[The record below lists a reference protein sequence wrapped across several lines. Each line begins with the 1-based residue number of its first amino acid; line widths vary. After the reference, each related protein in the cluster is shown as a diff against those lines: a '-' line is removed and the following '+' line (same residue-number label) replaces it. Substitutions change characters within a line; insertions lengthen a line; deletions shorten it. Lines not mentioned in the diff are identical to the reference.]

1 MSSYAC
7 AHVLEPIDS
16 PLSIFDYFSSFA
28 HEEYVFFLESGRD
41 PEKLGRYS
49 FTSRRPFLIFKSKA
63 DRVTTIDAGGRV
75 TETKGNAFVELRA
88 LMGRYRV
95 DPALYR
101 GSPLPFLGGAVGY
114 FGYELGYLIEKLPC
128 LGVDDLALPDCYFL
142 FVDTVV
148 IFDHLEQKMYL
159 SAVGFDVDQATAE
172 AKARRRLDE
181 VRADLRRVE
190 REGVRA
196 PAPSGEP
203 GGDDGNRPHLEFR
216 AMFSE
221 EGYKDVVKKS
231 KEHIFAGDI
240 FEVCTTHR
248 LECDF
253 RGDPFHLYRELRAIN
268 PAPFASYFNLP
279 EVQIVSSSPERF
291 LRLRRDG
298 VCESRPIKGTRPRGK
313 TPRQDRDLQKELMS
327 SIKDRAEN
335 VMIVDLVRNDF
346 GRVCQVGSVEVSEL
360 MIVEKY
366 ATVFQMVSTIVG
378 RLEEGR
384 DRFDLVQ
391 ACFPG
396 GSMTGAPKIEAMT
409 IIDALEPVK
418 RGIYSGSIGYLD
430 YSGNMDLNIVIRTIL
445 VKDGKAYLQVGGAV
459 VADSDPLEEYL
470 ETLTKARALMRA
482 LQRATH
488 SAERFVEAPALMST
502 PV

>member
-1 MSSYAC
+1 MTTHASF
-7 AHVLEPIDS
+7 HVLEPIES
-16 PLSIFDYFSSFA
+16 TLGIFDYFSTFA
-28 HEEYVFFLESGRD
+28 HEEYAFLLESGRD

-63 DRVTTIDAGGRV
+63 DRITVIDGDRV
-75 TETKGNAFVELRA
+75 TEKQGSPFAELRA

-114 FGYELGYLIEKLPC
+114 FGYELGQLLEKLPC
-128 LGVDDLALPDCYFL
+128 LGVDDLALPDCYFA
-142 FVDTVV
+142 FVDSVV
-148 IFDHLEQKMYL
+148 IFDHLEQKMYI
-159 SAVGFDVDQATAE
+159 SAVGFDADPAAAE
-172 AKARRRLDE
+172 VKARRRLDE
-181 VRADLRRVE
+181 VRADLRRAE
-190 REGVRA
+190 REPVPA
-196 PAPSGEP
+196 PAPGGEP
-203 GGDDGNRPHLEFR
+203 GGENGNRPHLEFR

-221 EGYKDVVKKS
+221 EGYKDVVRKS

-253 RGDPFHLYRELRAIN
+253 SGDPFQLYRELRAIN
-268 PAPFASYFNLP
+268 PAPFASYLNLP
-279 EVQIVSSSPERF
+279 EVQVVSSSPERF
-291 LRLRRDG
+291 LRVNRDG

-313 TPRQDRDLQKELMS
+313 TARQDRDLHKDLMS

-335 VMIVDLVRNDF
+335 IMIVDLVRNDF
-346 GRVCQVGSVEVSEL
+346 GRVCEVGTVQVSEL
-360 MIVEKY
+360 MIIEKY

-378 RLEEGR
+378 HLEAGR
-384 DRFDLVQ
+384 DCFDLVQ

-430 YSGNMDLNIVIRTIL
+430 FSGNVDLNIVIRTIL
-445 VKDGKAYLQVGGAV
+445 VKSGKAYFQVGGAV

-482 LQRATH
+482 LQRATQ
-488 SAERFVEAPALMST
+488 STERIVESPALMSA

>member
-1 MSSYAC
+1 MTPYEC
-7 AHVLEPIDS
+7 AHVLEPIES
-16 PLSIFDYFSSFA
+16 PLGIFDYFSSFA
-28 HEEYVFFLESGRD
+28 HEPYAFLLESGRD

-49 FTSRRPFLIFKSKA
+49 FASRRPFLIFKSKA
-63 DRVTTIDAGGRV
+63 DRVTTLDAEGRI
-75 TETKGNAFVELRA
+75 TETRGNAFAELRA
-88 LMGRYRV
+88 LMSRYRV

-114 FGYELGYLIEKLPC
+114 FGYELCYLIEKLPC
-128 LGVDDLALPDCYFL
+128 LGADDLALPDAYFL

-148 IFDHLEQKMYL
+148 IFDHLEQRMYI
-159 SAVGFDVDQATAE
+159 SAVGFDTDQAAAE

-190 REGVRA
+190 REGLRA
-196 PAPSGEP
+196 PAPTGEP
-203 GGDDGNRPHLEFR
+203 VGDDGSRPQLEFR

-221 EGYKDVVKKS
+221 EGYKDVVRKS

-253 RGDPFHLYRELRAIN
+253 AGDPFHLYRELRAIN
-268 PAPFASYFNLP
+268 PAPFASYLNLP

-313 TPRQDRDLQKELMS
+313 TPRQDRDLQKELLS

-378 RLEEGR
+378 RLEDGR

-445 VKDGKAYLQVGGAV
+445 VKDGKAYVQVGGAV

-482 LQRATH
+482 LQRATQ
-488 SAERFVEAPALMST
+488 SRERFVETPALMSA
-502 PV
+502 PA

>member
-1 MSSYAC
+1 MSVYAC
-7 AHVLEPIDS
+7 AHVLEPVDS
-16 PLSIFDYFSSFA
+16 PLSLFDYFSSFA
-28 HEEYVFFLESGRD
+28 HEEYAFLLESARD

-49 FTSRRPFLIFKSKA
+49 FAGRRPFLVFKSKA
-63 DRVTTIDAGGRV
+63 DRITTIDSAGRI
-75 TETKGNAFVELRA
+75 TETQGNSFAELRA
-88 LMGRYRV
+88 LMNRYRV
-95 DPALYR
+95 DPELYR
-101 GSPLPFLGGAVGY
+101 GSSLPFLAGAVGY
-114 FGYELGYLIEKLPC
+114 FGYELCYLIEKLPC
-128 LGVDDLALPDCYFL
+128 LGADDLALPDCYFL
-142 FVDTVV
+142 FVDTVL
-148 IFDHLEQKMYL
+148 IFDHLERKMYI
-159 SAVGFDVDQATAE
+159 SAVGFDTDQTAAE
-172 AKARRRLDE
+172 AQARRRLDQ

-190 REGVRA
+190 GAGVRA
-196 PAPSGEP
+196 PAPTEEAGA
-203 GGDDGNRPHLEFR
+203 DDAIRPQLEFR

-253 RGDPFHLYRELRAIN
+253 SGDPFHLYRELRAIN

-346 GRVCQVGSVEVSEL
+346 GRVCQVGTVEVSEL
-360 MIVEKY
+360 MIIEKY

-409 IIDALEPVK
+409 IIDTLEPVK

-445 VKDGKAYLQVGGAV
+445 VKNGKAYLQVGGAV
-459 VADSDPLEEYL
+459 VADSDPREEYL

-482 LQRATH
+482 LQRTTR
-488 SAERFVEAPALMST
+488 STERFVEAPALMSA
-502 PV
+502 PL